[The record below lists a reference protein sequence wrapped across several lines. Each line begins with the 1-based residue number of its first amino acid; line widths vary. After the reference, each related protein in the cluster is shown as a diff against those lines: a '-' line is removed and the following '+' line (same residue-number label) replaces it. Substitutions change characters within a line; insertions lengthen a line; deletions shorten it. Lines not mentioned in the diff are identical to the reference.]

1 MPQLYAP
8 KQAHKLC
15 MPGIFTISLDF
26 ELCWG
31 VRDKLILEQYSS
43 NLLGARQAVPALLE
57 LFGKYEIHAT
67 WAVVGFLMFENKA
80 QLLAGLP
87 RRKPHYTNPNLSPY
101 TVLDQLG
108 NDEHDDP
115 YHYAP
120 SLVRRIVA
128 TPHQELASHTFS
140 HYYTLEP
147 GQTLEDFREDLQ
159 AALQVAQFYGY
170 SHTTL
175 IFPRNQT
182 HPEYLKLCRDM
193 GFRVYRGNE
202 EIWFY
207 EAQSDERLTLMHRA
221 SRFLDTYFNI
231 AGTHAY
237 PLTRAQDGLVNVPS
251 SRFLRPYNQRLWF
264 LEPLRRRRI
273 VRSLKYA
280 AQTSQ
285 IYHLWWH
292 PHNFGVNL
300 EQNLAFLESVLRTFD
315 KFRHQYKML
324 SLNMAEVG
332 QLVLG
337 EAGR

>member
-1 MPQLYAP
+1 
-8 KQAHKLC
+8 

-26 ELCWG
+26 ELYWG
-31 VRDKLILEQYSS
+31 VRDKLTLEQYRS
-43 NLLGARQAVPALLE
+43 NLLGVRQAVPALLD

-67 WAVVGFLMFENKA
+67 WAIVGFLMFENKA

-87 RRKPHYTNPNLSPY
+87 HRKPHYTNANLSPY
-101 TVLDQLG
+101 SVLDQIG

-120 SLVRRIVA
+120 SLVRRIAA

-159 AALQVAQFYGY
+159 AALQVAQGYG
-170 SHTTL
+170 SRPTTL

-182 HPEYLKLCRDM
+182 HPEYLRLCREL

-207 EAQSDERLTLMHRA
+207 EAQRDEHLTPLHRIY
-221 SRFLDTYFNI
+221 RFMDTYFNL

-237 PLTRAQDGLVNVPS
+237 TLPQAQEGLVNVPS
-251 SRFLRPYNQRLWF
+251 SRFLRPYNRRLWF

-280 AQTSQ
+280 AQTDQ
-285 IYHLWWH
+285 IFHLWWH

-300 EQNLAFLESVLRTFD
+300 EQNLAFLESVFKTFD
-315 KFRHQYKML
+315 KFRRQYKMQ

-332 QLVLG
+332 QLALG
-337 EAGR
+337 ETRP